1 MAYVALYR
9 KWRPKDFAGLIGQD
23 HISKTLANAIVSG
36 RIGHA
41 YLFAGPR
48 GTGKTSTAK
57 IFAKALNCQEGPT
70 PTPCNVCSCCQKINE
85 GSSMD
90 VFEIDAASNRGIDEI
105 RELRETV
112 KFAPVDGRY
121 KVYIIDEVH
130 MLTTEA
136 FNALLKTLEEPP
148 AHVVFILATTEAHK
162 VPATIQSRCQRYD
175 FKRITS
181 REIELRLREV
191 ADKSQMQ
198 ATDESLHIIA
208 VHADGGMRDALSI
221 LDQCASLSDGTM
233 DADTVRKILGIVGNT
248 WIWKL
253 TDALLA
259 HDTMELLSITDELL
273 SGGKSVKQILTEWVL
288 HLRSLMIYQAVG
300 RPEGIEL
307 YSEDEDVLSRQTK
320 QAEHAEIVQWIQ
332 KLHLASSEIK
342 WSPQPRIVL
351 EVAMLSLCYRVDTP
365 IGEGDPRVYENTDV
379 RIRQME
385 GQIADLRAKIDQL
398 QALPQPGVAA
408 SPLPPENP
416 KAAVRERMGI
426 AVQRQEVPPARIPTE
441 ISEDGQ
447 NVWGKVL
454 ETLKK
459 QGKMPVLA
467 CVKSGEVRGMNDGQF
482 FILFK
487 SSFMKARTEK
497 EDYRVLLEGILQQ
510 ICGHPMRLVCSLA
523 AAEPPPAPPVKEQ
536 TKKTAPEPVVAVDYQ
551 QMTEQEQHTLKKAVE
566 IFGDHF
572 VPVED
577 K

>member
-23 HISKTLANAIVSG
+23 HISKTLANAIISG

-57 IFAKALNCQEGPT
+57 IFAKALNCQDGPT
-70 PTPCNVCSCCQKINE
+70 PTPCNVCSCCLKINE

-181 REIELRLREV
+181 REIELRLQEV
-191 ADKSQMQ
+191 VEKSQMQ
-198 ATDESLHIIA
+198 ASEESLHIIA

-221 LDQCASLSDGTM
+221 LDQCASLSNGTM
-233 DADTVRKILGIVGNT
+233 DADMVRNILGIVGNA
-248 WIWKL
+248 WIWKM

-259 HDTMELLSITDELL
+259 HDAMELLKLTDALL
-273 SGGKSVKQILTEWVL
+273 SAGKSVKQILTEWVL

-300 RPEGIEL
+300 KPAGIEL
-307 YSEDEDVLSRQTK
+307 YSEDEEILERQAAQVTH
-320 QAEHAEIVQWIQ
+320 ENIVQWMQ
-332 KLHLASSEIK
+332 KLHEASSEAK
-342 WSPQPRIVL
+342 WAPQPRIVL
-351 EVAMLSLCYRVDTP
+351 EVSMLALCYQVQTDQTAGD
-365 IGEGDPRVYENTDV
+365 GEAEEQNSA

-385 GQIADLRAKIDQL
+385 GQIAELRAKIDHMQTL
-398 QALPQPGVAA
+398 PVTSQPQPFVQIAMPG
-408 SPLPPENP
+408 SPTTSG
-416 KAAVRERMGI
+416 KAKPAVRM
-426 AVQRQEVPPARIPTE
+426 QEVPPPQMTTE
-441 ISEDGQ
+441 ISEDGRIL
-447 NVWGKVL
+447 WERVL
-454 ETLKK
+454 EALKK

-467 CVKSGEVRGMNDGQF
+467 CIKSGEVRGMNEGQF
-482 FILFK
+482 FISFK

-497 EDYRVLLEGILQQ
+497 EDYRILLEGILQEL
-510 ICGHPMRLVCSLA
+510 CGRPMRLVCSLMA
-523 AAEPPPAPPVKEQ
+523 APPPPPAPMEKQ
-536 TKKTAPEPVVAVDYQ
+536 KKTVPEPVVSVDYQ
-551 QMTEQEQHTLKKAVE
+551 QMTPEEQHTLKKAVE

-572 VPVED
+572 IPMED